1 MDIPQEIG
9 NIQII
14 MDDYQ
19 SIIQDG
25 QPIYAERSR
34 FRVRPNCAFD
44 SAEILPI
51 DEENEEV
58 TFVLYDENGDEI
70 KRITFNYMTYVF
82 RETYPE

>member
-1 MDIPQEIG
+1 M
-9 NIQII
+9 
-14 MDDYQ
+14 
-19 SIIQDG
+19 SISSVSGETSLILDEYDEEATY
-25 QPIYAERSR
+25 YAERSR

-58 TFVLYDENGDEI
+58 TFVLYDESGDEI

-82 RETYPE
+82 RETYPA

>member
-1 MDIPQEIG
+1 MNIPETAGSTALIFE
-9 NIQII
+9 
-14 MDDYQ
+14 DYR
-19 SIIQDG
+19 SVRQDG
-25 QPIYAERSR
+25 PIYAKRCR

-82 RETYPE
+82 RETYPA